1 MCDECDVKVKAGLI
15 VCLVAII
22 VTISLIASA
31 IHKLDTNEVG
41 LDYSQNTLTIDFSS
55 PYTGG
60 IHWLGVGH
68 RFIKF
73 PTLLQELDFSGA
85 NTINARTLDG
95 ISTILT
101 VRVFYRLDSDKDSLG
116 EIYLLFK
123 DDWKSGYTQL
133 SRAIV
138 RDVAARYTAFQ
149 FYNSRS
155 EVEAAMNEQLGAA
168 FLDWK
173 ASVSDFKLQN
183 FDLPAAFRD
192 AVSET
197 DKARQEK
204 EIVDQEA
211 DIATTQTA
219 TKVEA
224 AFKQVNVTA
233 FRAQAEAVAISL
245 DYEARANATIAAV
258 ATETE
263 AYSRLQDRLGFTPV
277 ELQAFVW
284 LYSFAQA
291 SAEPKMISV
300 TQPALFNL

>member
-1 MCDECDVKVKAGLI
+1 M
-15 VCLVAII
+15 
-22 VTISLIASA
+22 
-31 IHKLDTNEVG
+31 
-41 LDYSQNTLTIDFSS
+41 TIDFSS

-68 RFIKF
+68 SFIKF
-73 PTLLQELDFSGA
+73 PTLLQELSFSGA
-85 NTINARTLDG
+85 DAIDSRTLDG
-95 ISTILT
+95 IAIILT
-101 VRVFYRLDSDKDSLG
+101 VRVFYRLDSSKDSLG
-116 EIYLLFK
+116 AIYLLFK
-123 DDWKSGYTQL
+123 DNWQTGYTQL

-155 EVEAAMNEQLGAA
+155 EVETAMNEALGAS

-233 FRAQAEAVAISL
+233 FRAQAQAISIQL
-245 DYEARANATIAAV
+245 DYDARANATLAAV
-258 ATETE
+258 STETQ
-263 AYSRLQDRLGFTPV
+263 AYTRLQSRLGFTPV

-284 LYSFAQA
+284 LYSFANSA
-291 SAEPKMISV
+291 AEPKMISV
-300 TQPALFNL
+300 TQPALFDL